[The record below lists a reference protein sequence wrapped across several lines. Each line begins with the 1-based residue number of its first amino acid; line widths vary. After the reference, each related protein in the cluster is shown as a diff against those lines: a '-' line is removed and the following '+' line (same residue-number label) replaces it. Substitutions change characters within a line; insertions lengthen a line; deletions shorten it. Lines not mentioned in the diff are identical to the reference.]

1 MVFLVLN
8 IYFLERRTIVEM
20 DIGNADLKKILADA
34 PPDETY
40 LYGSTVKESVQKA
53 RDSNMLS
60 RYLFL

>member
-1 MVFLVLN
+1 
-8 IYFLERRTIVEM
+8 M